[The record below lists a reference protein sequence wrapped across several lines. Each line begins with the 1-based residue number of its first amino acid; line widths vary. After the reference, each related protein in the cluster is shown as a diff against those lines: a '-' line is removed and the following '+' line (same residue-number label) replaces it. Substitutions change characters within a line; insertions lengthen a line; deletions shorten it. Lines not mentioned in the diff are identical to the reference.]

1 MSDGKN
7 PLDKSDQIGW
17 MTPEEGGPWS
27 PIYDDQRKKL
37 VGVVF
42 NDNTRFILDKEGR
55 ILLIFG
61 AANVEPLN
69 RAVLYALEHGFEWKS
84 ESADDLAN

>member
-42 NDNTRFILDKEGR
+42 NDNTRFILDDAKR
-55 ILLIFG
+55 IRVIFG
-61 AANVEPLN
+61 AADVEPLN
-69 RAVLYALEHGFEWKS
+69 RAVRYALEHGFKWPPDQ
-84 ESADDLAN
+84 ADGSLN